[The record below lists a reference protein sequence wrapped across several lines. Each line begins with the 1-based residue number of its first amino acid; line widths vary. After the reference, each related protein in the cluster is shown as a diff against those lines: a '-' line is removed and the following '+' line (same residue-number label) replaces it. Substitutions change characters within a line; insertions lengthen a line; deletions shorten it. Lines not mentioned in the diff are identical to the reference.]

1 MVVSQNYDQITMQI
15 LLKVVRWT
23 SLVSFPLFLL
33 TTPNSSAWAGS
44 IGSCAESLISS
55 GVDKSAATTACSDA
69 SKPQDLAACVVQ
81 IETATNLKG
90 NNALQSCY
98 RVRRP
103 DELATCV
110 TTISISSDLELEKPA
125 TNSDSEPGKSAMIL
139 DSCRRSLLPVRHAE
153 CTLDLASI
161 AEIEI
166 EEALESCIAA
176 ELTPGEVA
184 PEAGE

>member
-1 MVVSQNYDQITMQI
+1 MVVSQKYDQITMQI

-23 SLVSFPLFLL
+23 SLVSFPVFLL
-33 TTPNSSAWAGS
+33 TIPHSSALAGG

-55 GVDKSAATTACSDA
+55 GVDKSSAAIACSDA
-69 SKPQDLAACVVQ
+69 LKPQDLAACVTQ
-81 IETATNLKG
+81 IETDTDIKG

-103 DELATCV
+103 DELASCV
-110 TTISISSDLELEKPA
+110 TTISSNL
-125 TNSDSEPGKSAMIL
+125 EPGKSAMAL
-139 DSCRRSLLPVRHAE
+139 DSCRRSLLPQRHAE

-161 AEIEI
+161 AEISS

-184 PEAGE
+184 PEVRQ

>member
-1 MVVSQNYDQITMQI
+1 MVVSQNYEQITMQI
-15 LLKVVRWT
+15 LLKAVRWT
-23 SLVSFPLFLL
+23 SLLSFPLFLL
-33 TTPNSSAWAGS
+33 TTPNSPAWAGS
-44 IGSCAESLISS
+44 IGSCAQSLISS

-110 TTISISSDLELEKPA
+110 TTISSDLEPGKPAASSDLEPE
-125 TNSDSEPGKSAMIL
+125 KSAMIL

-153 CTLDLASI
+153 CTLDLATI

-184 PEAGE
+184 PETDE